1 MSAPSP
7 DQTAAEDTANDLPQQ
22 SEGAEHID
30 AEDHWLSI
38 SDLMSGLMMIFL
50 FIAISYM
57 IHVNVQRERI
67 REIAVTYSRLQT
79 DLAADLNTEFHDDLE
94 AWDAVIDAKTLAV
107 RFRAPEVLFEKGS
120 DRIKDGFEAILADFF
135 PRYIK
140 ILARTQYSGDIVEV
154 RIEGHTSSE
163 WSRTVRGDEA
173 YFNNMQLSQDRT
185 RSVLQY
191 VMGLEAMAPHK
202 QWLQGHLTANGLSS
216 SKLVLNEDG
225 SENEQASR
233 RVEFRVRTN
242 AERRIVKII
251 DEAEK

>member
-1 MSAPSP
+1 MTAPP
-7 DQTAAEDTANDLPQQ
+7 ETAETAIEEERQ
-22 SEGAEHID
+22 EREEHID

-57 IHVNVQRERI
+57 IHVNIQRERI

-79 DLAADLNTEFHDDLE
+79 ELTEDLRAEFRGDLE
-94 AWDAVIDAKTLAV
+94 TWDAEIDPKTIAV
-107 RFRAPEVLFEKGS
+107 RFQAPEVLFEKGS
-120 DRIKDGFEAILADFF
+120 DHIQPDFKAILADFF
-135 PRYIK
+135 PRYIA
-140 ILARTQYSGDIVEV
+140 ILTNEKYRDDIVEV

-163 WSRTVRGDEA
+163 WNQIATGDEA
-173 YFNNMQLSQDRT
+173 YFNNMKLSQDRT
-185 RSVLQY
+185 RSVLQR
-191 VMGLEAMAPHK
+191 VMELPTIAPHK
-202 QWLQGHLTANGLSS
+202 EWLQQHLTANGLSS
-216 SKLVLNEDG
+216 SKLVLNADG
-225 SENEQASR
+225 TENKEASR

>member
-1 MSAPSP
+1 MSATREP
-7 DQTAAEDTANDLPQQ
+7 EENVE
-22 SEGAEHID
+22 EGQADAEHID

-79 DLAADLNTEFHDDLE
+79 DLAADLKDEFRADLE
-94 AWDAVIDAKTLAV
+94 AWDATIDAKTLAV

-120 DRIKDGFEAILADFF
+120 DVIQEEFAAILADFF
-135 PRYIK
+135 PRYID
-140 ILARTQYSGDIVEV
+140 ILARQRYRGDIVEV

-163 WSRTVRGDEA
+163 WSRTVRGDAA

-191 VMGLEAMAPHK
+191 VMGLEAMAPYK
-202 QWLQGHLTANGLSS
+202 DWLQGHLTANGLSS
-216 SKLVLNEDG
+216 SKLVYNEDG
-225 SENEQASR
+225 SENEEASR

-242 AERRIVKII
+242 AESRIVKII
-251 DEAEK
+251 DEAER

>member
-1 MSAPSP
+1 MAATDPV
-7 DQTAAEDTANDLPQQ
+7 QAVEAAEEERQDR
-22 SEGAEHID
+22 EEHID

-79 DLAADLNTEFHDDLE
+79 DLAADLTHEFHDDLE
-94 AWDAVIDAKTLAV
+94 RWDAVIDPKAISV
-107 RFRAPEVLFEKGS
+107 RFQAPEVLFELGS
-120 DRIKDGFEAILADFF
+120 DAIEPGFAAILQDFF
-135 PRYIK
+135 PRYLR
-140 ILARTQYSGDIVEV
+140 ILADEKYRDDIVEV

-163 WSRTVRGDEA
+163 WNQVTQGDEA
-173 YFNNMQLSQDRT
+173 YFNNMKLSQDRT

-191 VMGLEAMAPHK
+191 VLELPAVAPDK
-202 QWLQGHLTANGLSS
+202 NWLQQHLTANGLSS
-216 SKLVLNEDG
+216 SKLVRNADG
-225 SENEQASR
+225 AENPQASR

-251 DEAEK
+251 EEAEK